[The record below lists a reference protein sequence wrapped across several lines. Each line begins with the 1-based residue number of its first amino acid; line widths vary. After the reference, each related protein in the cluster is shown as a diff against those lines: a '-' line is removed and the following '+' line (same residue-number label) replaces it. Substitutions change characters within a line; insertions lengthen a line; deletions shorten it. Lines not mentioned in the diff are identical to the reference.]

1 MRHPVALR
9 PPGDAP
15 LSRGPRTAARHSSAP
30 ADALGDIIQAEW
42 DESDIALVLVE
53 MDPGLDIDT
62 LTTWTSRIV
71 PLVSAGR
78 ASRELLRTVAGM
90 VASAQLEMPFA
101 LVEGVD
107 RSDET
112 SGAVEP
118 LRTEAT
124 TSLAGLR

>member
-1 MRHPVALR
+1 VALR

-15 LSRGPRTAARHSSAP
+15 LFRGPRKPARRHPAP
-30 ADALGDIIQAEW
+30 ADPLDDLLRAEW
-42 DESDIALVLVE
+42 DDADVALVLVE

-62 LTTWTSRIV
+62 VTTWASRIV

-90 VASAQLEMPFA
+90 VVSARLDMPFA
-101 LVEGVD
+101 LVEGAD

-112 SGAVEP
+112 SGAAEP
-118 LRTEAT
+118 LRTDAT
-124 TSLAGLR
+124 TPLAELR

>member
-1 MRHPVALR
+1 VALR
-9 PPGDAP
+9 PAGDAP
-15 LSRGPRTAARHSSAP
+15 LSRGPRKGARRHSAP
-30 ADALGDIIQAEW
+30 SDPLGDLLRAEW
-42 DESDIALVLVE
+42 DDADLALILVE

-90 VASAQLEMPFA
+90 VASAQLDMPFA

-112 SGAVEP
+112 SGTAEP
-118 LRTEAT
+118 LRSEADIPIEE
-124 TSLAGLR
+124 LR

>member
-1 MRHPVALR
+1 M
-9 PPGDAP
+9 
-15 LSRGPRTAARHSSAP
+15 
-30 ADALGDIIQAEW
+30 LGDLLRAEW
-42 DESDIALVLVE
+42 ENADVALVLVE

-62 LTTWTSRIV
+62 FTTWTSRIV

-90 VASAQLEMPFA
+90 VASAELDMPFA

-112 SGAVEP
+112 SGAAEP
-118 LRTEAT
+118 LRAETADPV
-124 TSLAGLR
+124 AGLR